1 MAKKN
6 NKDNSNIRFGT
17 LKKIANLIQ
26 SGNDDIY
33 KSTYYSDPDNKKQ
46 LNDLKSSIDSSIKDI
61 LDINTGSIGEPN
73 MSRLY
78 ERMYFNSQN
87 DSDTVKEFEKIFGD
101 NEFINNLSNAYTDNR
116 WVKAIDEELDE
127 TLKYMPKLEES
138 LQTLRDNVLSADS
151 FSKDF
156 LSLQAQIETNNNQ
169 DQFNN
174 NIDELKSKYDLLKLT
189 NEIYYDIS
197 KYGEVFIYCVP
208 YEKAIQTLMDRKTDG
223 RGITIKTNF
232 KENSVLMESTID
244 SSSNTI
250 DVSNFNLNEN
260 EKMDFNINFEVDN
273 SGVLSTI
280 VEAEMNARNMQKSVN
295 EQSIW
300 EQYITEAS
308 SLNEGITDIINDGK
322 PYAFDN
328 VERYQAGGKLP
339 EHHNFDKT
347 IYDDMELPN
356 IDDTTADGLVDPKK
370 QKNTKIKNMNGCIV
384 KKLRRD
390 RVTPIMINDINL
402 GYYYFEYDDF
412 TTFYEDS
419 HPSTGMV
426 NTITGLRSN
435 GRAEAYDVLQRRD
448 EMVRYLA
455 SQLAEKID
463 TKFIDNNQDLKKEIY
478 YILKYNDEFCNNATD
493 VRNIRVTYIPPQDIH
508 HMYFDIDER
517 TNRGISD
524 LNLSLIPAKL
534 WVAIY
539 ITNCLAVMT
548 RGNDKRVYYVRQS
561 VESNI
566 SKTLLKTINEI
577 KKSNF
582 GIRQIQSINNVLNLT
597 GRFNDYIIP
606 RGSDGQSPVEF
617 EVMQGQQVEIK
628 TELLNLLEEA
638 AINSTGVPL
647 ELIQSR
653 QSPDYAMQLTM
664 SNTKFL
670 RFVYGRQSQFQLLL
684 EPLLTKLYD
693 VEYGTTDKIK
703 VTLPPPLFINVT
715 NTNQLITNTSDFCN
729 SLVEI
734 VMGDSQDDI
743 LKAKVGKKL
752 KIYYLGS
759 YVNMSMIND
768 IIESAKQEKAKED
781 AEQADQEGGESY

>member
-1 MAKKN
+1 MAKKD
-6 NKDNSNIRFGT
+6 KDDKSQIRFGT

-26 SGNDDIY
+26 AGSDDIY
-33 KSTYYSDPDNKKQ
+33 KSTYYSDPENKKQ
-46 LNDLKSSIDSSIKDI
+46 LNDLKSSIDTSIKNI

-87 DSDTVKEFEKIFGD
+87 DTDTIKEFEKIFGD
-101 NEFINNLSNAYTDNR
+101 NEFINNLSSTYMDNR

-127 TLKYMPKLEES
+127 TLRYMPKLEEA
-138 LQTLRDNVLSADS
+138 LQTLRDNILSADS

-156 LSLQAQIETNNNQ
+156 LTLQSQIENDKNQ

-174 NIDELKSKYDLLKLT
+174 NIDDLKGRYDLLNFI

-197 KYGEVFIYCVP
+197 KYGEVFIYNVP
-208 YEKAIQTLMDRKTDG
+208 YEQAIQTLMDRKTDNK
-223 RGITIKTNF
+223 GIAIKTNF
-232 KENSVLMESTID
+232 KENNILIESTID
-244 SSSNTI
+244 STSDTLQ
-250 DVSNFNLNEN
+250 VSRFNLSEE
-260 EKMDFNINFEVDN
+260 EKSDFNINFEIDN
-273 SGVLSTI
+273 SGILRSV
-280 VEAEMNARNMQKSVN
+280 VEAEKNAREKQKSVS
-295 EQSIW
+295 EQSLW
-300 EQYITEAS
+300 EQYINENS
-308 SLNEGITDIINDGK
+308 FNEGISDIVNDGK
-322 PYAFDN
+322 AYAFDN
-328 VERYQAGGKLP
+328 VERYQVGGKLP
-339 EHHNFDKT
+339 EHHNFDKVLS
-347 IYDDMELPN
+347 DNMELPN
-356 IDDTTADGLVDPKK
+356 LDNTSPDGLVNTKK
-370 QKNTKIKNMNGCIV
+370 QKNTKIKSMNGCIV

-390 RVTPIMINDINL
+390 HITPIMINDINL

-412 TTFYEDS
+412 MAFYEDS

-455 SQLAEKID
+455 SQLADKID

-493 VRNIRVTYIPPQDIH
+493 ARNIKVTYIPPQDIH
-508 HMYFDIDER
+508 HMYFDLDER

-539 ITNCLAVMT
+539 LTNCLAVMT

-617 EVMQGQQVEIK
+617 EVMQGQQVDIK
-628 TELLNLLEEA
+628 TELLNLLEES

-670 RFVYGRQSQFQLLL
+670 RFVYGRQSKFQQLL
-684 EPLLTKLYD
+684 EPFLTKLYD
-693 VEYGTTDKIK
+693 IEYGSTDRIK

-743 LKAKVGKKL
+743 LKAKVSKKL

-759 YVNMSMIND
+759 YINMPMIND
-768 IIESAKQEKAKED
+768 IIENAKQEKAKEET
-781 AEQADQEGGESY
+781 EQSQNQDSY

>member
-1 MAKKN
+1 MAKKD
-6 NKDNSNIRFGT
+6 KDDKSQIRFGT

-26 SGNDDIY
+26 TGSDDIY
-33 KSTYYSDPDNKKQ
+33 KSTYYSDPENKKQ
-46 LNDLKSSIDSSIKDI
+46 LNDLKSSIDTSIKNI

-87 DSDTVKEFEKIFGD
+87 DTDTIKEFEKIFGD
-101 NEFINNLSNAYTDNR
+101 NEFINNLSSTYMDNR

-127 TLKYMPKLEES
+127 TLRYMPKLEEA
-138 LQTLRDNVLSADS
+138 LQTLRDNILSADS

-156 LSLQAQIETNNNQ
+156 LTLQSQIENDKNQ

-174 NIDELKSKYDLLKLT
+174 NIDDLKGRYDLLNFI

-197 KYGEVFIYCVP
+197 KYGEVFIYNVP
-208 YEKAIQTLMDRKTDG
+208 YEQAIQTLMDRKTDNK
-223 RGITIKTNF
+223 GIAIKTNF
-232 KENSVLMESTID
+232 KENNILIESTID
-244 SSSNTI
+244 STSDTLP
-250 DVSNFNLNEN
+250 VSRFNLSEE
-260 EKMDFNINFEVDN
+260 EKSDFNINFEIDN
-273 SGVLSTI
+273 GGILRSV
-280 VEAEMNARNMQKSVN
+280 VEAEKNAREKQKSVS
-295 EQSIW
+295 EQSLW
-300 EQYITEAS
+300 EQYINENS
-308 SLNEGITDIINDGK
+308 FNEGISDIVNDGK
-322 PYAFDN
+322 AYAFDN
-328 VERYQAGGKLP
+328 VERYQVGGKLP
-339 EHHNFDKT
+339 EHHNFDKVLS
-347 IYDDMELPN
+347 DDMELPN
-356 IDDTTADGLVDPKK
+356 IDNTSPDGLVDTKK
-370 QKNTKIKNMNGCIV
+370 QKNTKIKSMNGCIV

-390 RVTPIMINDINL
+390 HITPIMINDINL

-412 TTFYEDS
+412 MAFYEDS

-455 SQLAEKID
+455 SQLADKID

-493 VRNIRVTYIPPQDIH
+493 ARNIKVTYIPPQDIH
-508 HMYFDIDER
+508 HMYFDLDER

-539 ITNCLAVMT
+539 LTNCLAVMT

-617 EVMQGQQVEIK
+617 EVMQGQQVDIK
-628 TELLNLLEEA
+628 TELLNLLEES

-670 RFVYGRQSQFQLLL
+670 RFVYGRQSKFQQLL
-684 EPLLTKLYD
+684 EPFLTKLYD
-693 VEYGTTDKIK
+693 IEYGSTDRIK

-743 LKAKVGKKL
+743 LKAKVSKKL

-759 YVNMSMIND
+759 YINMPMIND
-768 IIESAKQEKAKED
+768 IIENAKQEKAKEET
-781 AEQADQEGGESY
+781 EQSQNQDSY

>member
-1 MAKKN
+1 MAKKD
-6 NKDNSNIRFGT
+6 KDDKSQIRFGT

-26 SGNDDIY
+26 AGSDDIY
-33 KSTYYSDPDNKKQ
+33 KSTYYSDPENKKQ
-46 LNDLKSSIDSSIKDI
+46 LNDLKSSIDTSIKNI

-87 DSDTVKEFEKIFGD
+87 DTDTIKEFEKIFGD
-101 NEFINNLSNAYTDNR
+101 NEFINNLSSTYMDNR

-127 TLKYMPKLEES
+127 TLRYMPKLEEA
-138 LQTLRDNVLSADS
+138 LQTLRDNILSADS

-156 LSLQAQIETNNNQ
+156 LTLQSQIENDKNQ

-174 NIDELKSKYDLLKLT
+174 NIDDLKGRYDLLNFI

-197 KYGEVFIYCVP
+197 KYGEVFIYNVP
-208 YEKAIQTLMDRKTDG
+208 YEQAIQTLMDRKTDNK
-223 RGITIKTNF
+223 GIAIKTNF
-232 KENSVLMESTID
+232 KENNILIESTID
-244 SSSNTI
+244 STSDTLP
-250 DVSNFNLNEN
+250 VSRFNLSEE
-260 EKMDFNINFEVDN
+260 EKSDFNINFEIDN
-273 SGVLSTI
+273 GGILRSV
-280 VEAEMNARNMQKSVN
+280 VEAEKNAREKQKSVS
-295 EQSIW
+295 EQSLW
-300 EQYITEAS
+300 EQYINENS
-308 SLNEGITDIINDGK
+308 FHEGISDIVNDGK
-322 PYAFDN
+322 AYAFDN
-328 VERYQAGGKLP
+328 VERYQVGGKLP
-339 EHHNFDKT
+339 EHHNFDKVLS
-347 IYDDMELPN
+347 DDMELPN
-356 IDDTTADGLVDPKK
+356 LDNTSPDGLVNTKK
-370 QKNTKIKNMNGCIV
+370 QKNTKIKSMNGCIV

-390 RVTPIMINDINL
+390 HITPIMINDINL
-402 GYYYFEYDDF
+402 GSYYFEYDDF
-412 TTFYEDS
+412 MAFYEDS

-455 SQLAEKID
+455 SQLADKID

-493 VRNIRVTYIPPQDIH
+493 ARNIKVTYIPPQDIH
-508 HMYFDIDER
+508 HMYFDLDER

-539 ITNCLAVMT
+539 LTNCLAVMT

-617 EVMQGQQVEIK
+617 EVMQGQQVDIK
-628 TELLNLLEEA
+628 TELLNLLEES

-670 RFVYGRQSQFQLLL
+670 RFVYGRQSKFQQLL
-684 EPLLTKLYD
+684 EPFLTKLYD
-693 VEYGTTDKIK
+693 IEYGSTDRIK

-743 LKAKVGKKL
+743 LKAKVSKKL

-759 YVNMSMIND
+759 YINMPMIND
-768 IIESAKQEKAKED
+768 IIENAKQEKAKEET
-781 AEQADQEGGESY
+781 EQSQNQDSY

>member
-1 MAKKN
+1 MAKKD
-6 NKDNSNIRFGT
+6 KDDKSQIRFGT

-26 SGNDDIY
+26 AGSDDIY
-33 KSTYYSDPDNKKQ
+33 KSTYYSDPENKKQ
-46 LNDLKSSIDSSIKDI
+46 LNDLKSSIDTSIKNI

-87 DSDTVKEFEKIFGD
+87 DTDTIKEFEKIFGD
-101 NEFINNLSNAYTDNR
+101 NEFINNLSSTYMDNR

-127 TLKYMPKLEES
+127 TLRYMPKLEEA
-138 LQTLRDNVLSADS
+138 LQTLRDNILSADS

-156 LSLQAQIETNNNQ
+156 LTLQSQIENDKNQ

-174 NIDELKSKYDLLKLT
+174 NIDDLKGRYDLLNFI

-197 KYGEVFIYCVP
+197 KYGEVFIYNVP
-208 YEKAIQTLMDRKTDG
+208 YEQAIQTLMDRKTDNK
-223 RGITIKTNF
+223 GIAIKTNF
-232 KENSVLMESTID
+232 KENNILIESTID
-244 SSSNTI
+244 STSDTLP
-250 DVSNFNLNEN
+250 VSRFNLSEE
-260 EKMDFNINFEVDN
+260 EKSDFNINFEIDN
-273 SGVLSTI
+273 GGILRSV
-280 VEAEMNARNMQKSVN
+280 VEAEKNAREKQKSVS
-295 EQSIW
+295 EQSLW
-300 EQYITEAS
+300 EQYINENS
-308 SLNEGITDIINDGK
+308 FNEGISDIVNDGK
-322 PYAFDN
+322 AYAFDN
-328 VERYQAGGKLP
+328 VERYQVGGKLP
-339 EHHNFDKT
+339 EHHNFDKVLS
-347 IYDDMELPN
+347 DDMELPN
-356 IDDTTADGLVDPKK
+356 LDNTSPDGLVNTKK
-370 QKNTKIKNMNGCIV
+370 QKNTKIKSMNGCIV

-390 RVTPIMINDINL
+390 HITPIMINDINL

-412 TTFYEDS
+412 MAFYEDS

-455 SQLAEKID
+455 SQLADKID

-493 VRNIRVTYIPPQDIH
+493 ARNIKVTYIPPQDIH
-508 HMYFDIDER
+508 HMYFDLDER

-539 ITNCLAVMT
+539 LTNCLAVMT

-617 EVMQGQQVEIK
+617 EVMQGQQVDIK
-628 TELLNLLEEA
+628 TELLNLLEES

-670 RFVYGRQSQFQLLL
+670 RFVYGRQSKFQQLL
-684 EPLLTKLYD
+684 EPFLTKLYD
-693 VEYGTTDKIK
+693 IEYGSTDRIK

-743 LKAKVGKKL
+743 LKAKVSKKL

-759 YVNMSMIND
+759 YINMPMIND
-768 IIESAKQEKAKED
+768 IIENAKQEKAKEET
-781 AEQADQEGGESY
+781 EQSQNQDSY

>member
-223 RGITIKTNF
+223 RGIAIKTNF

-250 DVSNFNLNEN
+250 DVSKFNLNEN

-308 SLNEGITDIINDGK
+308 SLNEGVTDIINDGK

-759 YVNMSMIND
+759 YVNMAMIND

>member
-1 MAKKN
+1 MAKKD
-6 NKDNSNIRFGT
+6 KDDKSQIRFGT

-26 SGNDDIY
+26 AGSDDIY
-33 KSTYYSDPDNKKQ
+33 KSTYYSDPENKKQ
-46 LNDLKSSIDSSIKDI
+46 LNDLKSSIDTSIKNI

-87 DSDTVKEFEKIFGD
+87 DTDTIKEFEKIFGD
-101 NEFINNLSNAYTDNR
+101 NEFINNLSSTYMDNR

-127 TLKYMPKLEES
+127 TLRYMPKLEEA
-138 LQTLRDNVLSADS
+138 LQTLRDNILSADS

-156 LSLQAQIETNNNQ
+156 LTLQSQIENDKNQ

-174 NIDELKSKYDLLKLT
+174 NIDDLKGRYDLLNFI

-197 KYGEVFIYCVP
+197 KYGEVFIYNVP
-208 YEKAIQTLMDRKTDG
+208 YEQAIQTLMDRKTDNK
-223 RGITIKTNF
+223 GIAIKTNF
-232 KENSVLMESTID
+232 KENNILIESTID
-244 SSSNTI
+244 STY
-250 DVSNFNLNEN
+250 DTLPVSRFNLSEE
-260 EKMDFNINFEVDN
+260 EKSDFNINFEIDN
-273 SGVLSTI
+273 GGILRSV
-280 VEAEMNARNMQKSVN
+280 VEAEKNAREKQKSVS
-295 EQSIW
+295 EQSLW
-300 EQYITEAS
+300 EQYINENS
-308 SLNEGITDIINDGK
+308 FNEGISDIVNDGK
-322 PYAFDN
+322 AYAFDN
-328 VERYQAGGKLP
+328 VERYQVGGKLP
-339 EHHNFDKT
+339 EHHNFDKVLS
-347 IYDDMELPN
+347 DDMELPN
-356 IDDTTADGLVDPKK
+356 LDNTSPDGLVNTKK
-370 QKNTKIKNMNGCIV
+370 QKNTKIKSMNGCIV

-390 RVTPIMINDINL
+390 HITPIMINDINL

-412 TTFYEDS
+412 MAFYEDS

-455 SQLAEKID
+455 SQLADKID

-493 VRNIRVTYIPPQDIH
+493 ARNIKVTYIPPQDIH
-508 HMYFDIDER
+508 HMYFDLDER

-539 ITNCLAVMT
+539 LTNCLAVMT

-617 EVMQGQQVEIK
+617 EVMQGQQVDIK
-628 TELLNLLEEA
+628 TELLNLLEES

-670 RFVYGRQSQFQLLL
+670 RFVYGRQSKFQQLL
-684 EPLLTKLYD
+684 EPFLTKLYD
-693 VEYGTTDKIK
+693 IEYGSTDRIK

-743 LKAKVGKKL
+743 LKAKVSKKL

-759 YVNMSMIND
+759 YINMPMIND
-768 IIESAKQEKAKED
+768 IIENAKQEKAKEET
-781 AEQADQEGGESY
+781 EQSQNQDSY

>member
-223 RGITIKTNF
+223 RGIAIKTNF

>member
-6 NKDNSNIRFGT
+6 DKDNSNIRFGT

-46 LNDLKSSIDSSIKDI
+46 LDNLKSSIDSSIKDI

-197 KYGEVFIYCVP
+197 KYGEVFVYCVP

-223 RGITIKTNF
+223 RGIAIKTNF
-232 KENSVLMESTID
+232 KENSVLMESTVD

-273 SGVLSTI
+273 RGVLSTI

-322 PYAFDN
+322 AYAFDN

-356 IDDTTADGLVDPKK
+356 IDDTTADGLIDPKN

-759 YVNMSMIND
+759 YVNMAMIND

>member
-223 RGITIKTNF
+223 RGIAIKTNF

-308 SLNEGITDIINDGK
+308 SLNEGVTDIINDGK

-402 GYYYFEYDDF
+402 GY
-412 TTFYEDS
+412 
-419 HPSTGMV
+419 
-426 NTITGLRSN
+426 
-435 GRAEAYDVLQRRD
+435 
-448 EMVRYLA
+448 
-455 SQLAEKID
+455 
-463 TKFIDNNQDLKKEIY
+463 
-478 YILKYNDEFCNNATD
+478 
-493 VRNIRVTYIPPQDIH
+493 
-508 HMYFDIDER
+508 
-517 TNRGISD
+517 
-524 LNLSLIPAKL
+524 
-534 WVAIY
+534 
-539 ITNCLAVMT
+539 
-548 RGNDKRVYYVRQS
+548 
-561 VESNI
+561 
-566 SKTLLKTINEI
+566 
-577 KKSNF
+577 
-582 GIRQIQSINNVLNLT
+582 
-597 GRFNDYIIP
+597 
-606 RGSDGQSPVEF
+606 
-617 EVMQGQQVEIK
+617 
-628 TELLNLLEEA
+628 
-638 AINSTGVPL
+638 
-647 ELIQSR
+647 
-653 QSPDYAMQLTM
+653 
-664 SNTKFL
+664 
-670 RFVYGRQSQFQLLL
+670 
-684 EPLLTKLYD
+684 
-693 VEYGTTDKIK
+693 
-703 VTLPPPLFINVT
+703 
-715 NTNQLITNTSDFCN
+715 
-729 SLVEI
+729 
-734 VMGDSQDDI
+734 
-743 LKAKVGKKL
+743 
-752 KIYYLGS
+752 
-759 YVNMSMIND
+759 
-768 IIESAKQEKAKED
+768 
-781 AEQADQEGGESY
+781 

>member
-6 NKDNSNIRFGT
+6 DNNNSNIRFGT

-223 RGITIKTNF
+223 RGIAIKTNF

-250 DVSNFNLNEN
+250 DVSKFNLNEN

-308 SLNEGITDIINDGK
+308 SLNEGVTDIINDGK

>member
-1 MAKKN
+1 MAKKD
-6 NKDNSNIRFGT
+6 KDDKSQIRFGT

-26 SGNDDIY
+26 AGSDDIY
-33 KSTYYSDPDNKKQ
+33 KSTYYSDPENKKQ
-46 LNDLKSSIDSSIKDI
+46 LNDLKSSIDTSIKNI

-87 DSDTVKEFEKIFGD
+87 DTDTIKEFEKIFGD
-101 NEFINNLSNAYTDNR
+101 NEFINNLSSTYMDNR

-127 TLKYMPKLEES
+127 TLRYMPKLEEA
-138 LQTLRDNVLSADS
+138 LQTLRDNILSADS

-156 LSLQAQIETNNNQ
+156 LTLQSQIENDKNQ

-174 NIDELKSKYDLLKLT
+174 NIDDLKGRYDLLNFI

-197 KYGEVFIYCVP
+197 KYGEVFIYNVP
-208 YEKAIQTLMDRKTDG
+208 YEQAIQTLMDRKTDNK
-223 RGITIKTNF
+223 GIAIKTNF
-232 KENSVLMESTID
+232 KENNILIESTID
-244 SSSNTI
+244 STSDTLP
-250 DVSNFNLNEN
+250 VSRFNLSEE
-260 EKMDFNINFEVDN
+260 EKSDFNINFEIDN
-273 SGVLSTI
+273 GGILRSV
-280 VEAEMNARNMQKSVN
+280 VEAEKNAREKQKSVS
-295 EQSIW
+295 EQSLW
-300 EQYITEAS
+300 EQYINENS
-308 SLNEGITDIINDGK
+308 FNEGISDIVNDGK
-322 PYAFDN
+322 AYAFDN
-328 VERYQAGGKLP
+328 VERYQVGGKLP
-339 EHHNFDKT
+339 EHHNFDKVLS
-347 IYDDMELPN
+347 DDMELPN
-356 IDDTTADGLVDPKK
+356 LDNTSPDGLVNTKK
-370 QKNTKIKNMNGCIV
+370 QKNTKIKSMNGCIV

-390 RVTPIMINDINL
+390 HITPIMINDINL

-412 TTFYEDS
+412 MAFYEDS

-455 SQLAEKID
+455 SQLADKID

-493 VRNIRVTYIPPQDIH
+493 ARNIKVTYIPPQDIH
-508 HMYFDIDER
+508 HMYFDLDER

-539 ITNCLAVMT
+539 LTNCLAVMT

-597 GRFNDYIIP
+597 GKFNDYIIP

-617 EVMQGQQVEIK
+617 EVMQGQQVDIK
-628 TELLNLLEEA
+628 TELLNLLEES

-670 RFVYGRQSQFQLLL
+670 RFVYGRQSKFQQLL
-684 EPLLTKLYD
+684 EPFLTKLYD
-693 VEYGTTDKIK
+693 IEYGSTDRIK

-743 LKAKVGKKL
+743 LKAKVSKKL

-759 YVNMSMIND
+759 YINMPMIND
-768 IIESAKQEKAKED
+768 IIENAKQEKAKEET
-781 AEQADQEGGESY
+781 EQSQNQDSY

>member
-1 MAKKN
+1 MAKKD
-6 NKDNSNIRFGT
+6 KDDKSQIRFGT

-26 SGNDDIY
+26 AGSDDIY
-33 KSTYYSDPDNKKQ
+33 KSTYYSDPENKKQ
-46 LNDLKSSIDSSIKDI
+46 LNDLKSSIDTSIKNI

-87 DSDTVKEFEKIFGD
+87 DTDTIKEFEKIFGD
-101 NEFINNLSNAYTDNR
+101 NEFINNLSSTYMDNR

-127 TLKYMPKLEES
+127 TLRYMPKLEEA
-138 LQTLRDNVLSADS
+138 LQTLRDNILSADS

-156 LSLQAQIETNNNQ
+156 LTLQSQIENDKNQ

-174 NIDELKSKYDLLKLT
+174 NIDDLKGRYDLLNFI

-197 KYGEVFIYCVP
+197 KYGEVFIYNVP
-208 YEKAIQTLMDRKTDG
+208 YEQAIQTLMDRKTDNK
-223 RGITIKTNF
+223 GIAIKTNF
-232 KENSVLMESTID
+232 KENNILIESTID
-244 SSSNTI
+244 STSDTLP
-250 DVSNFNLNEN
+250 VSRFNLSEE
-260 EKMDFNINFEVDN
+260 EKSDFNINFEIDN
-273 SGVLSTI
+273 GGILRSV
-280 VEAEMNARNMQKSVN
+280 VEAEKNAREKQKSVS
-295 EQSIW
+295 EQSLW
-300 EQYITEAS
+300 EQYINENS
-308 SLNEGITDIINDGK
+308 FHEGISDIVNDGK
-322 PYAFDN
+322 AYAFDN
-328 VERYQAGGKLP
+328 VERYQVGGKLP
-339 EHHNFDKT
+339 EHHNFDKVLS
-347 IYDDMELPN
+347 DDMELPN
-356 IDDTTADGLVDPKK
+356 LDNTSPDGLVNTKK
-370 QKNTKIKNMNGCIV
+370 QKNTKIKSMNGCIV

-390 RVTPIMINDINL
+390 HITPIMINDINL

-412 TTFYEDS
+412 MAFYEDS

-455 SQLAEKID
+455 SQLADKID

-493 VRNIRVTYIPPQDIH
+493 ARNIKVTYIPPQDIH
-508 HMYFDIDER
+508 HMYFDLDER

-539 ITNCLAVMT
+539 LTNCLAVMT

-617 EVMQGQQVEIK
+617 EVMQG
-628 TELLNLLEEA
+628 
-638 AINSTGVPL
+638 
-647 ELIQSR
+647 
-653 QSPDYAMQLTM
+653 
-664 SNTKFL
+664 
-670 RFVYGRQSQFQLLL
+670 
-684 EPLLTKLYD
+684 
-693 VEYGTTDKIK
+693 
-703 VTLPPPLFINVT
+703 
-715 NTNQLITNTSDFCN
+715 
-729 SLVEI
+729 
-734 VMGDSQDDI
+734 
-743 LKAKVGKKL
+743 
-752 KIYYLGS
+752 
-759 YVNMSMIND
+759 
-768 IIESAKQEKAKED
+768 
-781 AEQADQEGGESY
+781 

>member
-1 MAKKN
+1 MAKKD
-6 NKDNSNIRFGT
+6 KDDKSQIRFGT

-26 SGNDDIY
+26 AGSDDIY
-33 KSTYYSDPDNKKQ
+33 KSTYYSDPENKKQ
-46 LNDLKSSIDSSIKDI
+46 LNDLKSSIDTSIKNI

-87 DSDTVKEFEKIFGD
+87 DTDTIKEFEKIFGD
-101 NEFINNLSNAYTDNR
+101 NEFINNLSSTYMDNR

-127 TLKYMPKLEES
+127 TLRYMPKLEEA
-138 LQTLRDNVLSADS
+138 LQTLRDNILSADS

-156 LSLQAQIETNNNQ
+156 LTLQSQIENDKNQ

-174 NIDELKSKYDLLKLT
+174 NIDDLKGRYDLLNFI

-197 KYGEVFIYCVP
+197 KYGEVFIYNVP
-208 YEKAIQTLMDRKTDG
+208 YEQAIQTLMDRKTDNK
-223 RGITIKTNF
+223 GIAIKTNF
-232 KENSVLMESTID
+232 KENNILIESTID
-244 SSSNTI
+244 STSDTLS
-250 DVSNFNLNEN
+250 VSRFNLSEE
-260 EKMDFNINFEVDN
+260 EKSDFNINFEIDN
-273 SGVLSTI
+273 GGILRSV
-280 VEAEMNARNMQKSVN
+280 VEAEKNAREKQKSVS
-295 EQSIW
+295 EQSLW
-300 EQYITEAS
+300 EQYINENS
-308 SLNEGITDIINDGK
+308 FHEGISDIVNDGK
-322 PYAFDN
+322 AYAFDN
-328 VERYQAGGKLP
+328 VERYQVGGKLP
-339 EHHNFDKT
+339 EHHNFDKVLS
-347 IYDDMELPN
+347 DDMELPN
-356 IDDTTADGLVDPKK
+356 LDNTSPDGLVNTKK
-370 QKNTKIKNMNGCIV
+370 QKNTKIKSMNGCIV

-390 RVTPIMINDINL
+390 HITPIMINDINL

-412 TTFYEDS
+412 MAFYEDS

-455 SQLAEKID
+455 SQLADKID

-493 VRNIRVTYIPPQDIH
+493 ARNIKVTYIPPQDIH
-508 HMYFDIDER
+508 HMYFDLDER

-539 ITNCLAVMT
+539 LTNCLAVMT

-617 EVMQGQQVEIK
+617 EVMQGQQVDIK
-628 TELLNLLEEA
+628 TELLNLLEES

-670 RFVYGRQSQFQLLL
+670 RFVYGRQSKFQQLL
-684 EPLLTKLYD
+684 EPFLTKLYD
-693 VEYGTTDKIK
+693 IEYGSTDRIK

-743 LKAKVGKKL
+743 LKAKVSKKL

-759 YVNMSMIND
+759 YINMPMIND
-768 IIESAKQEKAKED
+768 IIENAKQEKAKEET
-781 AEQADQEGGESY
+781 EQSQNQDSY

>member
-1 MAKKN
+1 MAKKD
-6 NKDNSNIRFGT
+6 KDDKSQIRFGT

-26 SGNDDIY
+26 AGSDDIY
-33 KSTYYSDPDNKKQ
+33 KSTYYSDPENKKQ
-46 LNDLKSSIDSSIKDI
+46 LNDLKSSIDTSIKNI

-87 DSDTVKEFEKIFGD
+87 DTDTIKEFEKIFGD
-101 NEFINNLSNAYTDNR
+101 NEFINNLSSTYMDNR

-127 TLKYMPKLEES
+127 TLRYMPKLEEA
-138 LQTLRDNVLSADS
+138 LQTLRDNILSADS

-156 LSLQAQIETNNNQ
+156 LTLQSQIENDKNQ

-174 NIDELKSKYDLLKLT
+174 NIDDLKGRYDLLNFI

-197 KYGEVFIYCVP
+197 KYGEVFIYNVP
-208 YEKAIQTLMDRKTDG
+208 YEQAIQTLMDRKTDNK
-223 RGITIKTNF
+223 GIAIKTNF
-232 KENSVLMESTID
+232 KENNILIESTID
-244 SSSNTI
+244 STSDTLP
-250 DVSNFNLNEN
+250 VSRFNLSEE
-260 EKMDFNINFEVDN
+260 EKSDFNINFEIDN
-273 SGVLSTI
+273 GGILRSV
-280 VEAEMNARNMQKSVN
+280 VEAEKNAREKQKSVS
-295 EQSIW
+295 EQSLW
-300 EQYITEAS
+300 EQYINENS
-308 SLNEGITDIINDGK
+308 FNEGISDIVNDGK
-322 PYAFDN
+322 AYAFDN
-328 VERYQAGGKLP
+328 VERYQVGGKLP
-339 EHHNFDKT
+339 EHHNFDKVLS
-347 IYDDMELPN
+347 DDMELPN
-356 IDDTTADGLVDPKK
+356 LDNTSPDGLVNTKK
-370 QKNTKIKNMNGCIV
+370 QKNTKIKSMNGCIV

-390 RVTPIMINDINL
+390 HITPIMINDINL

-412 TTFYEDS
+412 MAFYEDS

-455 SQLAEKID
+455 SQLADKID

-493 VRNIRVTYIPPQDIH
+493 ARNIKVTYIPPQDIH
-508 HMYFDIDER
+508 HMYFDLDER

-539 ITNCLAVMT
+539 LTNCLAVMT

-617 EVMQGQQVEIK
+617 EVMQGQQVDIK
-628 TELLNLLEEA
+628 TELLNLLEES

-670 RFVYGRQSQFQLLL
+670 RFVYGRQSKFQQLL
-684 EPLLTKLYD
+684 EPFLTKLYD
-693 VEYGTTDKIK
+693 VEYGSTDRIK

-743 LKAKVGKKL
+743 LKAKVSKKL

-759 YVNMSMIND
+759 YINMPMIND
-768 IIESAKQEKAKED
+768 IIENAKQEKAKEET
-781 AEQADQEGGESY
+781 EQSQNQDSY

>member
-1 MAKKN
+1 MAKKD
-6 NKDNSNIRFGT
+6 KDDKSQIRFGT

-26 SGNDDIY
+26 TGSDDIY
-33 KSTYYSDPDNKKQ
+33 KSTYYSDPENKKQ
-46 LNDLKSSIDSSIKDI
+46 LNDLKSSIDTSIKNI

-87 DSDTVKEFEKIFGD
+87 DTDTIKEFEKIFGD
-101 NEFINNLSNAYTDNR
+101 NEFINNLSSTYMDNR

-127 TLKYMPKLEES
+127 TLRYMPKLEEA
-138 LQTLRDNVLSADS
+138 LQTLRDNILSADS

-156 LSLQAQIETNNNQ
+156 LTLQSQIENDKNQ

-174 NIDELKSKYDLLKLT
+174 NIDDLKGRYDLLNFI

-197 KYGEVFIYCVP
+197 KYGEVFIYNVP
-208 YEKAIQTLMDRKTDG
+208 YEQAIQTLMDRKTDNK
-223 RGITIKTNF
+223 GIAIKTNF
-232 KENSVLMESTID
+232 KENNILIESTID
-244 SSSNTI
+244 STSDTLP
-250 DVSNFNLNEN
+250 VSRFNLSEE
-260 EKMDFNINFEVDN
+260 EKSDFNINFEIDN
-273 SGVLSTI
+273 GGILRSV
-280 VEAEMNARNMQKSVN
+280 VEAEKNAREKQKSVS
-295 EQSIW
+295 EQSLW
-300 EQYITEAS
+300 EQYINENS
-308 SLNEGITDIINDGK
+308 FNEGISDIVNDGK
-322 PYAFDN
+322 AYACDN
-328 VERYQAGGKLP
+328 VERYQVGGKLP
-339 EHHNFDKT
+339 EHHNFDKVLS
-347 IYDDMELPN
+347 DDMELPN
-356 IDDTTADGLVDPKK
+356 IDNTSPDGLVNTKK
-370 QKNTKIKNMNGCIV
+370 QKNKKIKSMNGCIV

-390 RVTPIMINDINL
+390 HITPIMINDINL

-412 TTFYEDS
+412 MAFYEDS

-455 SQLAEKID
+455 SQLADKID

-493 VRNIRVTYIPPQDIH
+493 ARNIKVTYIPPQDIH
-508 HMYFDIDER
+508 HMYFDLDER

-539 ITNCLAVMT
+539 LTNCLAVMT

-617 EVMQGQQVEIK
+617 EVMQGQQVDIK
-628 TELLNLLEEA
+628 TELLNLLEES

-670 RFVYGRQSQFQLLL
+670 RFVYGRQSKFQQLL
-684 EPLLTKLYD
+684 EPFLTKLYD
-693 VEYGTTDKIK
+693 IEYGSTDRIK

-743 LKAKVGKKL
+743 LKAKVSKKL

-759 YVNMSMIND
+759 YINMPMIND
-768 IIESAKQEKAKED
+768 IIENAKQEKAKEE
-781 AEQADQEGGESY
+781 AEQSQNQDSY

>member
-1 MAKKN
+1 MAKKD
-6 NKDNSNIRFGT
+6 KDDKSQIRFGT

-26 SGNDDIY
+26 AGSDDIY
-33 KSTYYSDPDNKKQ
+33 KSTYYSDPENKKQ
-46 LNDLKSSIDSSIKDI
+46 LNDLKSSIDTSIKNI

-87 DSDTVKEFEKIFGD
+87 DTDTIKEFEKIFGD
-101 NEFINNLSNAYTDNR
+101 NEFINNLSSTYMDNR

-127 TLKYMPKLEES
+127 TLRYMPKLEEA
-138 LQTLRDNVLSADS
+138 LQTLRDNILSADS
-151 FSKDF
+151 FSKYF
-156 LSLQAQIETNNNQ
+156 LTLQSQIENDKNQ

-174 NIDELKSKYDLLKLT
+174 NIDDLKGRYDLLNFI

-197 KYGEVFIYCVP
+197 KYGEVFIYNVP
-208 YEKAIQTLMDRKTDG
+208 YEQAIQTLMDRKTDNK
-223 RGITIKTNF
+223 GIAIKTNF
-232 KENSVLMESTID
+232 KENNILIESTID
-244 SSSNTI
+244 STSDTLP
-250 DVSNFNLNEN
+250 VSRFNLSEE
-260 EKMDFNINFEVDN
+260 EKSDFNINFEIDN
-273 SGVLSTI
+273 GGILRSV
-280 VEAEMNARNMQKSVN
+280 VEAEKNAREKQKSVS
-295 EQSIW
+295 EQSLW
-300 EQYITEAS
+300 EQYINENS
-308 SLNEGITDIINDGK
+308 FHEGISDIVNDGK
-322 PYAFDN
+322 AYAFDN
-328 VERYQAGGKLP
+328 VERYQVGGKLP
-339 EHHNFDKT
+339 EHHNFDKVLS
-347 IYDDMELPN
+347 DDMELPN
-356 IDDTTADGLVDPKK
+356 LDNTSPDGLVNTKK
-370 QKNTKIKNMNGCIV
+370 QKNTKIKSMNGCIV

-390 RVTPIMINDINL
+390 HITPIMINDINL

-412 TTFYEDS
+412 MAFYEDS

-455 SQLAEKID
+455 SQLADKID

-493 VRNIRVTYIPPQDIH
+493 ARNIKVTYIPPQDIH
-508 HMYFDIDER
+508 HMYFDLDER

-539 ITNCLAVMT
+539 LTNCLAVMT

-617 EVMQGQQVEIK
+617 EVMQGQQVDIK
-628 TELLNLLEEA
+628 TELLNLLEES

-670 RFVYGRQSQFQLLL
+670 RFVYGRQSKFQQLL
-684 EPLLTKLYD
+684 EPFLTKLYD
-693 VEYGTTDKIK
+693 IEYGSTDRIK

-743 LKAKVGKKL
+743 LKAKVSKKL

-759 YVNMSMIND
+759 YINMPMIND
-768 IIESAKQEKAKED
+768 IIENAKQEKAKEET
-781 AEQADQEGGESY
+781 EQSQNQDSY

>member
-127 TLKYMPKLEES
+127 TLKYMPKLEEA

-223 RGITIKTNF
+223 RGIAIKTNF

-566 SKTLLKTINEI
+566 YKTLLKTINEI